1 MRWDVHNHAVPREAV
16 ELLRSADGFPVSVHG
31 DVLEADRVRA
41 ELTPDFLDAATK
53 LEQLERLGLQAAV
66 VSGAPPL
73 FAYETDAHRAEALC
87 RAVNSGLAELCA
99 HDGKHLRWLAQVP
112 LQAPDLA
119 VELLRAA
126 LADGAVGAH
135 IGTSVA
141 GTPLD
146 RAGLEPFWAAAGDLD
161 MALML
166 HPAYNNPHPGL
177 EGYHLQNVIGNQLE
191 TTIAA
196 ERLVVTGVLDRH
208 PRLRLLLVHAG
219 GYVPWQAGRL
229 RHAAAVRTELA
240 GTPSNPWDYL
250 GRLFMDTITHDVA
263 TLRQLIE
270 RAGTDA
276 IAMGTDLPF
285 DMATPEPVAALEAA
299 MGSESAR
306 KVMEATPERLFGL
319 DTAAGNPTMHP
330 TPETGRTR

>member
-16 ELLRSADGFPVSVHG
+16 ELLRAVGGFPVELNG
-31 DVLEADRVRA
+31 DVLEADRVRVA
-41 ELTPDFLDAATK
+41 LTPDFLAAAAK
-53 LEQLERLGLQAAV
+53 IEQLERLELEAAV

-73 FAYETDAHRAEALC
+73 FAYEATADRAEALC
-87 RAVNSGLAELCA
+87 RAVNTGLAALCA
-99 HDGKHLRWLAQVP
+99 HDGDRLRWLAQVP

-119 VELLRAA
+119 VEVLRAA
-126 LADGAVGAH
+126 RDDGAVGAH
-135 IGTSVA
+135 IGTSVS

-146 RAGLEPFWAAAGDLD
+146 QSGLEPFWAAAGELD
-161 MALML
+161 MALMV

-196 ERLVVTGVLDRH
+196 ERLLVTGVLDRH

-229 RHAAAVRTELA
+229 RHAATVRSELA
-240 GTPSNPWDYL
+240 DTPSNPWDYL

-263 TLRQLIE
+263 TLRQLVE
-270 RAGTDA
+270 RAGTEA
-276 IAMGTDLPF
+276 IVMGTDLPF

-299 MGSESAR
+299 VGSDAAR
-306 KVMEATPERLFGL
+306 AVMEATPERLFGL
-319 DTAAGNPTMHP
+319 STPAGNPIMHP
-330 TPETGRTR
+330 TPDTGRTR